1 MDEVEHDGE
10 LDMVL
15 ASQLVQDLQLGGVA
29 VDQGSSNAESAISQ
43 LSRNT
48 RRGSFTRGKTST
60 VFELA
65 P

>member
-1 MDEVEHDGE
+1 MIDSRSS
-10 LDMVL
+10 LDIPNV
-15 ASQLVQDLQLGGVA
+15 SSH
-29 VDQGSSNAESAISQ
+29 SSNAESAISQ